1 MTGGPGLAF
10 HLQSPGKAAA
20 WPARA
25 AELQDWDG
33 ARECHR
39 TTPRRPSEAR
49 LAPERWPGAEPF
61 PPTTLARERD
71 RSWLGGL
78 VLRLVMAKLA
88 MVRLRGPARCREP
101 PDRLGARTEAAP
113 RPARNPLNRS
123 PRPEW
128 TSVPRSSRTG
138 AVAQGGASSRGRRPS
153 ALSTLAAEAAAPVD
167 DFPGQLPLDPVPDE
181 EDGLDLGAALRN
193 TTRVGPRRVTLAVRG
208 GAFAQGPAKLAKL
221 APQALQQRVHRPSPD
236 LEVGIDEQAPLC
248 GCDLVTM
255 QGRKRFVQPKRT
267 TLPSPKPAAV
277 AGHRMQRIRGFG
289 CHGSACVGIA
299 PADLEYAGPLRIVIR

>member
-25 AELQDWDG
+25 AELLDWDG

-39 TTPRRPSEAR
+39 MAQRRPSEAR

-78 VLRLVMAKLA
+78 VLRLMVDKLA
-88 MVRLRGPARCREP
+88 MVGLRGPAQCREP
-101 PDRLGARTEAAP
+101 PDRLGARIEAAP

-128 TSVPRSSRTG
+128 TSVPRSSLTG
-138 AVAQGGASSRGRRPS
+138 AVAQGGASSRGRRS
-153 ALSTLAAEAAAPVD
+153 LALSTLAAEAAAPVD
-167 DFPGQLPLDPVPDE
+167 DLPGQLPLEPVPDE
-181 EDGLDLGAALRN
+181 GGWAGSRCGAEEHHPRLPETGDARRPRSCLRS
-193 TTRVGPRRVTLAVRG
+193 
-208 GAFAQGPAKLAKL
+208 GAG
-221 APQALQQRVHRPSPD
+221 QAR
-236 LEVGIDEQAPLC
+236 EAC
-248 GCDLVTM
+248 
-255 QGRKRFVQPKRT
+255 
-267 TLPSPKPAAV
+267 AA
-277 AGHRMQRIRGFG
+277 G
-289 CHGSACVGIA
+289 A
-299 PADLEYAGPLRIVIR
+299 PAESSPTVS